1 MKKLLYV
8 MAFAGALTACGSS
21 NTSHQEQTPMAA
33 QQEDTAAVSLIVNGK
48 MGDPVCGMPYD
59 TSYHEFS
66 VYNADTVN
74 FCSPTC
80 KGVFDKN
87 PAKYAANLK

>member
-1 MKKLLYV
+1 
-8 MAFAGALTACGSS
+8 
-21 NTSHQEQTPMAA
+21 
-33 QQEDTAAVSLIVNGK
+33 
-48 MGDPVCGMPYD
+48 MGDPVCQMPYD

-66 VYNADTVN
+66 VYKGDTVN

-87 PAKYAANLK
+87 PDKYAVNLK

>member
-1 MKKLLYV
+1 MKKLCYIV
-8 MAFAGALTACGSS
+8 FFAGALMACGSS
-21 NTSHQEQTPMAA
+21 NTQQPAMTA
-33 QQEDTAAVSLIVNGK
+33 QQEDTVAATLIADGK
-48 MGDPVCGMPYD
+48 MGDPVCQMPYD

-66 VYNADTVN
+66 VYKGDTVN

-87 PAKYAANLK
+87 PDKYAVNLK